1 MKKIYIY
8 TGNGAYQ
15 ARDMENCLNVFEIDY
30 YRICEH
36 DISNI
41 AEKSVLIVPG
51 GMISSYLPSW
61 GENGKRF
68 IINFVRN
75 GGIYIGICAGVYVAG
90 KQYKNQTGLA
100 FFDENLEYSKHQSI
114 INVKDNEGGSLSL
127 IAKNGPNLSVIKNR
141 EVILRDDNNKPQAV
155 KMSFGEGQV
164 YLFSSHPEGSVYCN
178 YSPQE
183 FSGAKW
189 FVSFLKNL

>member
-15 ARDMENCLNVFEIDY
+15 ARDIENCLNVFDVDY

-36 DISNI
+36 DMFNI
-41 AEKSVLIVPG
+41 EKKSVLIVPG
-51 GMISSYLPSW
+51 GMITSYLPSW
-61 GENGKRF
+61 GEEGRLF
-68 IINFVRN
+68 IANFVKN

-100 FFDENLEYSKHQSI
+100 FFDENLEYLKHKSV
-114 INVKDNEGGSLSL
+114 INAKDNDGEILSL
-127 IAKNGPNLSVIKNR
+127 VAENGPDLSVIKNSTI
-141 EVILRDDNNKPQAV
+141 ILRGDNNKPQAV
-155 KMSFGEGQV
+155 KISFGKGQV
-164 YLFSSHPEGSVYCN
+164 YLFSSHPEGSVYYNCL
-178 YSPQE
+178 PQE

-189 FVSFLKNL
+189 FVSFLKIL